1 MTPRGNEVESVVTLA
16 KDQSALLPL
25 HAIYTPTAELF
36 FCVEGYIFHHISI
49 SAEIQIENI
58 MNDYESKRL

>member
-36 FCVEGYIFHHISI
+36 FCVEGYSSHRILISGKFKL
-49 SAEIQIENI
+49 NT
-58 MNDYESKRL
+58 L